1 MNKLTEQEIKD
12 LKLEN
17 KIELSWSEANKFYV
31 QEDGFVPNV
40 KPVGWPGL
48 AITHYDVRYK
58 PAGGDMIQQVSS
70 RYISA
75 GILSRIPDD
84 ATHYCLGSAT
94 ESIEEQWHHNS
105 VERPIMFFKRE

>member
-1 MNKLTEQEIKD
+1 MSKLTEQEIND

-31 QEDGFVPNV
+31 QEDGFVPKV
-40 KPVGWPGL
+40 TPIDWPTL

-58 PAGGDMIQQVSS
+58 PAGGDMIEEIDS

-75 GILSRIPDD
+75 GIFGRIPDG
-84 ATHYCLGSAT
+84 ATHYCLGPAT
-94 ESIEEQWHHNS
+94 YSIEEQWHHKTIQ
-105 VERPIMFFKRE
+105 RPIMFFKRE